1 MYRARLAIN
10 VPAGG
15 AGLCTLY
22 FLENAAPLSSV
33 VTAMNDLAT
42 SMVANMPAGAAI
54 QVPSSGDA
62 IDEATG
68 TLTGTWSASGGALKV
83 SPQSAA
89 QPFAAGT
96 GYLIQW
102 KAAGIVRGRRVQ
114 GRTFVCPVVTN
125 TYDAQGSIQSTLL
138 TAQQTAAT
146 AFAASGF
153 FGIWHRPSPAGA
165 GSVSQIQSAVVPD
178 RVTSLRSRRS

>member
-1 MYRARLAIN
+1 MYRARLAMTI
-10 VPAGG
+10 PGGG

-22 FLENAAPLSSV
+22 FLQDAAPLSAV
-33 VTAMNDLAT
+33 VTAMNDLAA
-42 SMVANMPAGAAI
+42 SMVANMPSGSSI

-62 IDEATG
+62 MDEATG

-83 SPQSAA
+83 SSQSSA
-89 QPFAAGT
+89 QSFAAGT

-102 KAAGIVRGRRVQ
+102 KAQGIVRGRRIQ

-125 TYDAQGSIQSTLL
+125 TYDPQGTIQQTLL
-138 TAQQTAAT
+138 ANAQTAAT

-165 GSVSQIQSAVVPD
+165 GSISQIQSAVVPD